1 MKINGEPRELN
12 ISNGYIQLEDRQW
25 SHNDNIVVEFEMF
38 VRKVK
43 SNDKVIANKGKIAFE
58 YGPIVY
64 CAEEVDNSKGVLD
77 LSLDEEYSPQFLFD
91 KNLFDGIGKIK
102 LTKDEKSKLDEV
114 KLIPYFAWANREAGE
129 MAVWLNSKL

>member
-1 MKINGEPRELN
+1 MKINGEPRLLN
-12 ISNGYIQLEDRQW
+12 ISNGYIELETRKW
-25 SHNDNIVVEFEMF
+25 SNKDNIEVEFEMF

-43 SNDKVIANKGKIAFE
+43 ANDKVLANKGKIAFE

-64 CAEEVDNSKGVLD
+64 CAEEVDNSKGILN
-77 LSLDEEYSPQFLFD
+77 LSLDKEYSSQFIFD

-102 LTKDEKSKLDEV
+102 LTKEDKSKLDEV
-114 KLIPYFAWANREAGE
+114 KLIPYFAWANREVGE